1 MRNKKGFTLIELMV
15 VLAIIGIITASIV
28 PMVSDKSSKITKAN
42 ENAQAFY
49 FQLQNCYMDYKL
61 DKTEEIKQ
69 GKDASGNDYFP
80 YKNIVPGDGVTEAY
94 AYIVMEANSMGR
106 IENVW
111 FAKTM
116 AEIYNSNTA
125 NDSEIEK
132 LIKKDLQVRLPD
144 VEQGFYYAKIDYKA
158 RVALTHYRRNNFSGT
173 WVNKPF
179 TETGICD
186 GSVTGTFYEGVNR
199 YDDPD
204 KAAVGEVKK
213 NSDGYKDN
221 SYFMDLST

>member
-61 DKTEEIKQ
+61 DKTEQE
-69 GKDASGNDYFP
+69 KDSADKLIY
-80 YKNIVPGDGVTEAY
+80 DGLIPNADY
-94 AYIVMEANSMGR
+94 AYVVMEANSMGR

-111 FAKTM
+111 FEDSMEK
-116 AEIYNSNTA
+116 IYASGSTA

-213 NSDGYKDN
+213 KSDGTKNN
-221 SYFMDLST
+221 SYFMDLSR

>member
-61 DKTEEIKQ
+61 DKTEQE
-69 GKDASGNDYFP
+69 KDSADNLIY
-80 YKNIVPGDGVTEAY
+80 DGLIPNADY
-94 AYIVMEANSMGR
+94 AYVVMEANSMGR

-111 FAKTM
+111 FEDSMEK
-116 AEIYNSNTA
+116 IYASESTA

-158 RVALTHYRRNNFSGT
+158 RVAITHYRRNNFTSFDDA
-173 WVNKPF
+173 NPPPF
-179 TETGICD
+179 TDKGICD

-199 YDDPD
+199 YEDPD
-204 KAAVGEVKK
+204 KAAVGEVKR
-213 NSDGYKDN
+213 NSNREIVDY
-221 SYFMDLST
+221 SYFLKIKE

>member
-61 DKTEEIKQ
+61 DKTEEI
-69 GKDASGNDYFP
+69 NDSTDTLIYDGL
-80 YKNIVPGDGVTEAY
+80 IPGDGASEAY

-111 FAKTM
+111 FADSMKN
-116 AEIYNSNTA
+116 IYELNTA
-125 NDSEIEK
+125 NYSEIEK

-144 VEQGFYYAKIDYKA
+144 VEQGFYYAKIDEKA
-158 RVALTHYRRNNFSGT
+158 RVALTHYRRNNFSGE
-173 WVNKPF
+173 WEKKPF